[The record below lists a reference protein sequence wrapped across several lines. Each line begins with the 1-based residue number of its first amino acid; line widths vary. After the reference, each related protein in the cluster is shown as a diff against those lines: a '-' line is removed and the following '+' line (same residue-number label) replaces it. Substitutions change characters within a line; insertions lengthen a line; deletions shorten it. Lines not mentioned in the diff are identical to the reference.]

1 MFAERFPEVVQRYAR
16 MTDRLIKARQS
27 AGVITNGADGA
38 QIAESFGVHTTAKTI
53 IRRVLQLPLPS
64 EGEVAKVGIDEWAW
78 KKGQR
83 YGTILVDLE
92 KRRIVQLLAE
102 RSVQTSK
109 AWLRTHPEIDLVSR
123 DRGKIF
129 REAATLGAPQAKQVV
144 DRFHL
149 QKNFAEALEK
159 FFRQQERALKKAM
172 QRSTGTT
179 RSAERTAVP
188 EKGAQERR
196 ARHRQRV
203 SIHKRIWK
211 LYRQGYHKE
220 QIAQLVGVS
229 SRRVYRA
236 LEQETP
242 PPPRRRARSS
252 SIVDP
257 YLAYLTARWNQGCH
271 NIARLY
277 EEIVA
282 QGYTGTQRT
291 LQLRLR
297 PFRQKVARPV
307 SKQTVIWDKPPSSR
321 GMALLIVRPE
331 QSRTREQTAYLDQLI
346 QSNET
351 IAVVFKL
358 AQDFGRL
365 LRKREGQVRLEQW
378 KATVRASGIAELI
391 AFVDGL
397 ADDAEAV
404 ANGCSLT
411 WSNGMVEGFITK
423 VKWIKRSSYGQA
435 GFPLL
440 QRRVLLHPAQKATTG
455 RPPEDKQ
462 DTSACSLSRAEEA
475 ASREQ
480 MLA

>member
-1 MFAERFPEVVQRYAR
+1 
-16 MTDRLIKARQS
+16 
-27 AGVITNGADGA
+27 
-38 QIAESFGVHTTAKTI
+38 
-53 IRRVLQLPLPS
+53 
-64 EGEVAKVGIDEWAW
+64 
-78 KKGQR
+78 
-83 YGTILVDLE
+83 
-92 KRRIVQLLAE
+92 
-102 RSVQTSK
+102 
-109 AWLRTHPEIDLVSR
+109 
-123 DRGKIF
+123 
-129 REAATLGAPQAKQVV
+129 
-144 DRFHL
+144 
-149 QKNFAEALEK
+149 
-159 FFRQQERALKKAM
+159 
-172 QRSTGTT
+172 
-179 RSAERTAVP
+179 
-188 EKGAQERR
+188 
-196 ARHRQRV
+196 
-203 SIHKRIWK
+203 
-211 LYRQGYHKE
+211 
-220 QIAQLVGVS
+220 
-229 SRRVYRA
+229 
-236 LEQETP
+236 
-242 PPPRRRARSS
+242 
-252 SIVDP
+252 
-257 YLAYLTARWNQGCH
+257 
-271 NIARLY
+271 
-277 EEIVA
+277 
-282 QGYTGTQRT
+282 
-291 LQLRLR
+291 
-297 PFRQKVARPV
+297 
-307 SKQTVIWDKPPSSR
+307 
-321 GMALLIVRPE
+321 MALLIVRPE